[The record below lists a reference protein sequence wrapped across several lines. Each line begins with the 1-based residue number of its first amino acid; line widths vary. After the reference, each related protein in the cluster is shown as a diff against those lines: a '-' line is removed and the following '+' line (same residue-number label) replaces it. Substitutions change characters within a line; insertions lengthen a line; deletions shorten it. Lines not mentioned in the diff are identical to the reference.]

1 MTPEPGHGTGY
12 EDAITK
18 KIAAIEAR
26 AQAAEALL
34 ERERAQTQ
42 GLVADNAKLR
52 AEAARLER
60 LAKASGRGAVIAWTL
75 CALAVLGAAALAAL
89 WTGAVLRVVTP

>member
-1 MTPEPGHGTGY
+1 MSPEPGHGTGY

-26 AQAAEALL
+26 AQAAETLL

-42 GLVADNAKLR
+42 GLVVDNAKLR
-52 AEAARLER
+52 ADAARLER
-60 LAKASGRGAVIAWTL
+60 QAKASARGAVIAWIL
-75 CALAVLGAAALAAL
+75 CTLAVIGAAALAAL
-89 WTGAVLRVVTP
+89 WTGAFLHLVTP